1 MGIDEIIG
9 EMKDRVEQNI
19 PIHPASWVESATRI
33 NVLADTLDNQ
43 LAEYEG
49 TMAEKE
55 AEFVQEGEPANKA
68 KILARNYINYTAYL
82 KLKARI
88 KRIDEYIKL
97 AKRRAMIEQ
106 I

>member
-1 MGIDEIIG
+1 MTIDQIIDE
-9 EMKDRVEQNI
+9 MKRRVDEDI
-19 PIHPASWVESATRI
+19 PIHPASWVDSATRI

-49 TMAEKE
+49 TMATAE
-55 AEFVQEGEPANKA
+55 AEYVKDGEPGVRA
-68 KILARNYINYTAYL
+68 KTLAKTHIDYTAYL
-82 KLKARI
+82 KLKAKI